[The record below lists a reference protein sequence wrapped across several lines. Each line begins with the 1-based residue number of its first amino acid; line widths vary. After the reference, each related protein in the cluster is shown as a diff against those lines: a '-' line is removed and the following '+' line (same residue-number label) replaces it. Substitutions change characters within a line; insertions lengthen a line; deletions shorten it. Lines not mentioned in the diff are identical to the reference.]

1 MLQITRTVTSKGQV
15 TIPKRIREQLGI
27 EAADKVTF
35 FIDDSGRVEIR
46 PVKYTIR
53 DLRGIV
59 PPIPGR
65 ETVDFE
71 DFFEEAFEER
81 ANQLAAGTSE

>member
-53 DLRGIV
+53 ELRGIL
-59 PPIPGR
+59 PALPGR
-65 ETVDFE
+65 ETEDFE
-71 DFFEEAFEER
+71 DYIDEAMESR
-81 ANQLAAGTSE
+81 ARQLATGKSE